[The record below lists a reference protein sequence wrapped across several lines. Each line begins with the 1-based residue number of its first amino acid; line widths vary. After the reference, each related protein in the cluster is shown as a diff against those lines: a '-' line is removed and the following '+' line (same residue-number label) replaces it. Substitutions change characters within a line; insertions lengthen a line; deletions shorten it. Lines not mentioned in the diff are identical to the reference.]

1 MELIYAWV
9 EKFRNY
15 RNVELK
21 FSDRFIIN
29 YNDLE
34 KEIRIEPNE
43 EYFSFYPNHIT
54 NINALVG
61 RNGVGKT
68 NLLDL
73 LGLRMDDRN
82 KNNSEYE
89 LRHKNGSKLKGIHNS
104 KDIVDI
110 KNSIYF
116 FVYYL
121 GKDEEKEDIFCFE
134 GNDIESYRNLLE
146 SKIDIQE
153 LYRKEKYWFPFICN
167 YRDNKFFVKYD
178 LNEKLGEYETKNY
191 KDGIRVYGDYRSEK
205 DKVAVISLREN
216 LNSKYYDN
224 NSIKP
229 KDDYKICVPRRVYE
243 FNSRFLENKIRM
255 LYNQLNIPKREMFKD
270 DEYILKISFNSF
282 YLDNLNIEE
291 DTKILSHSYKELRNK
306 NEKNICRVLESYV
319 YLYYSSLRK
328 NEGLKDIDNQLLL
341 IELKN
346 KSLNDFVS
354 YYIEIVTNISKGYFK
369 ETADFEHA
377 VKCFENM
384 AKELVNNT
392 LIKFKDDGL
401 ELKINIKSNIEEIIK
416 FIRATIDEKEISE
429 FNETFP
435 MFHNFFDF
443 IIEEMSDGEIAYL
456 GLFASLYEQIS
467 MLTPNKERYIIL
479 LDEPE
484 ARMHPELT
492 RKFTNYLISFLND
505 IAENKKKFQIIM
517 STHSPF
523 ILSDI
528 KSENIIYLEKDKKGY
543 CLANKNKIKTFGA
556 NIHNLLKDGFFMDS
570 TMGEYAINKI
580 KEIIKFIDETNVN
593 QITCEQR
600 RENLYFI
607 KSIGESLIANK
618 LLKMFEDKFS
628 LDYTSLYSENIMLK
642 NKLKEYENAADV
654 NYMIENLKK
663 QAEKLQE
670 YINLLEADSSD
681 KN

>member
-15 RNVELK
+15 RNAELK

-34 KEIRIEPNE
+34 KQIKIEPNK
-43 EYFSFYPNHIT
+43 EYFSFYPEHIT
-54 NINALVG
+54 NINAIVG

-89 LRHKNGSKLKGIHNS
+89 LRHKNGSKIRGIHNS
-104 KDIVDI
+104 KDIIDI

-116 FVYYL
+116 FIYYL
-121 GKDEEKEDIFCFE
+121 GKDKENEDIFCIE
-134 GNDIESYRNLLE
+134 GNDIESYRKLLE
-146 SKIDIQE
+146 SNIDLQE
-153 LYRKEKYWFPFICN
+153 NYRREKYWFPYICN
-167 YRDNKFFVKYD
+167 YKNGKLFVQDD
-178 LNEKLGEYETKNY
+178 LNQRLGYYKTKSY
-191 KDGIRVYGDYRSEK
+191 KDGIRVDGDYRSEK
-205 DKVAVISLREN
+205 DKIAIISLREN

-224 NSIKP
+224 YSIKP
-229 KDDYKICVPRRVYE
+229 EDEYKICVPRRVYE
-243 FNSRFLENKIRM
+243 FNSRFVENKIRM
-255 LYNQLNIPKREMFKD
+255 LYSQLNITKREMFKD
-270 DEYILKISFNSF
+270 NEYTLKITFNRF
-282 YLDNLNIEE
+282 YLDNVDIEE

-306 NEKNICRVLESYV
+306 NEKNVCRVLEAYV
-319 YLYYSSLRK
+319 YLYYNSLRK
-328 NEGLKDIDNQLLL
+328 NEEWKNIDDQILK

-346 KSLNDFVS
+346 KSLNNFVS
-354 YYIEIVTNISKGYFK
+354 YYIEIVTNISKNYFK
-369 ETADFEHA
+369 ETADFEQA

-384 AKELVNNT
+384 ANELANNT
-392 LIKFKDDGL
+392 IIKFRDDGL
-401 ELKINIKSNIEEIIK
+401 ELKINIQSNIEEIIK

-429 FNETFP
+429 FNQTFP
-435 MFHNFFDF
+435 MFDDFFDF
-443 IIEEMSDGEIAYL
+443 TIEDMSDGEIAYL
-456 GLFASLYEQIS
+456 GLFASLYEQVS
-467 MLTPNKERYIIL
+467 MLAPNKEKYIIL

-505 IAENKKKFQIIM
+505 IAENKKKFQIII

-528 KSENIIYLEKDKKGY
+528 KSENIIYLKKDKKGY

-580 KEIIKFIDETNVN
+580 KGIIKFIDETNVN
-593 QITCEQR
+593 QITNEQR
-600 RENLYFI
+600 REYLYLI
-607 KSIGESLIANK
+607 KSIGEPLIVK
-618 LLKMFEDKFS
+618 RLLKMFEDKFS

-642 NKLKEYENAADV
+642 NKMKEYENAVDV
-654 NYMIENLKK
+654 NYMIKNLKK

-670 YINLLEADSSD
+670 YINLLEASSSD

>member
-43 EYFSFYPNHIT
+43 EYFSFYPKHIT
-54 NINALVG
+54 NINAILG

-116 FVYYL
+116 FIYYL
-121 GKDEEKEDIFCFE
+121 GKDKENEDIFCIE
-134 GNDIESYRNLLE
+134 GNDIESYKNLLE
-146 SKIDIQE
+146 SNIDLQE
-153 LYRKEKYWFPFICN
+153 NYRREKYWFPYICN
-167 YRDNKFFVKYD
+167 YKNGKLFVQDD
-178 LNEKLGEYETKNY
+178 LNQRLGYYKTKRY
-191 KDGIRVYGDYRSEK
+191 KDGIRVDGDYRSEK
-205 DKVAVISLREN
+205 DKMAIISLREN
-216 LNSKYYDN
+216 LNGKYYDN
-224 NSIKP
+224 YSIKP
-229 KDDYKICVPRRVYE
+229 EDEYKICVPRRVYE
-243 FNSRFLENKIRM
+243 FNSRFVENKIRM
-255 LYNQLNIPKREMFKD
+255 LHNQLNITKREMFKD
-270 DEYILKISFNSF
+270 NEYTLKISFNRF
-282 YLDNLNIEE
+282 YLDNVYIEE
-291 DTKILSHSYKELRNK
+291 DTKILSHSYKEVRNK
-306 NEKNICRVLESYV
+306 NENNVCRVLEAYV
-319 YLYYSSLRK
+319 YLYYNSLRK
-328 NEGLKDIDNQLLL
+328 NEEWKNIDNQLLK

-346 KSLNDFVS
+346 KALNDFVS
-354 YYIEIVTNISKGYFK
+354 YYIEIITNISKNYFK
-369 ETADFEHA
+369 ETADVEHA
-377 VKCFENM
+377 VKCFESM
-384 AKELVNNT
+384 ANELANNT
-392 LIKFKDDGL
+392 LIKFKDDSF

-416 FIRATIDEKEISE
+416 LIRATIDEKEISE

-443 IIEEMSDGEIAYL
+443 TIEDMSDGEIAYL
-456 GLFASLYEQIS
+456 GLFASLYEQVS
-467 MLTPNKERYIIL
+467 MLAPNKERYIIL

-505 IAENKKKFQIIM
+505 IAENKKKFQIII
-517 STHSPF
+517 STHSPL

-580 KEIIKFIDETNVN
+580 KGIIKCIDETNVN
-593 QITCEQR
+593 QITNEQR
-600 RENLYFI
+600 REYLYLI
-607 KSIGESLIANK
+607 KSIGEPLIANR

-642 NKLKEYENAADV
+642 NKMKKYEKAADV
-654 NYMIENLKK
+654 NHMIENLKK

-670 YINLLEADSSD
+670 YIDLLEADSSD